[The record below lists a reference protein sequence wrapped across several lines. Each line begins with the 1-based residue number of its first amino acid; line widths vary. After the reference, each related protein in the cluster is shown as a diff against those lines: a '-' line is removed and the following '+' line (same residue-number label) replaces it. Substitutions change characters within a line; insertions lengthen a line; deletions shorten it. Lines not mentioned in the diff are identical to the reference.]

1 MNKPAMTKAMMASIS
16 EVLEQMFFLPID
28 MVMADDGQTPKSLNQ
43 STIAAS
49 VGFDGHPSGTFR
61 LNIPLELATL
71 ITADFLGTAA
81 EQLSQEQIT
90 DTVKEMINMLAG
102 NSLSAYD
109 AQSAFDLKIPE
120 LIAATTAHESPS
132 ITDAS
137 IDIGIETLDSC
148 MTLIMTAQRPN
159 GA

>member
-1 MNKPAMTKAMMASIS
+1 MNKPAMTKAMKTSIS
-16 EVLEQMFFLPID
+16 EVLEQMFFLPVD
-28 MVMADDGQTPKSLNQ
+28 MVTTDNGHLPKSLYQ
-43 STIAAS
+43 HTITAG

-61 LNIPLELATL
+61 LHIPMELATL

-81 EQLSQEQIT
+81 EQLTPQQIT

-109 AQSAFDLKIPE
+109 PQSPFDLQIPE
-120 LIAATTAHESPS
+120 LVEEANVHESPMS
-132 ITDAS
+132 EEIS
-137 IDIGIETLDSC
+137 IGIETLDSH
-148 MTLIMTAQRPN
+148 MTLHMTVRRPN

>member
-28 MVMADDGQTPKSLNQ
+28 MVAADEGATPNDPIHQ
-43 STIAAS
+43 MIAAS
-49 VGFDGHPSGTFR
+49 VGFAGSPSGTFR
-61 LNIPLELATL
+61 LNIPTDLAAL

-81 EQLSQEQIT
+81 EQLSSEQIT

-109 AQSAFDLKIPE
+109 AQSPFDLHIPK
-120 LIAATTAHESPS
+120 LITTQNGFNDES
-132 ITDAS
+132 AGGES
-137 IDIGIETLDSC
+137 IDIGIETLESR
-148 MTLIMTAQRPN
+148 MTLHMTVQ
-159 GA
+159 